1 MANLKAVQHQDWK
14 LTVATKQRQ
23 DNMKDI
29 SVHHFRRQA
38 KSRVKKLSGPQ
49 TLGWTGKGELKT
61 NLFLTSVASR
71 RW

>member
-1 MANLKAVQHQDWK
+1 MANLKAVQHQEWK

-38 KSRVKKLSGPQ
+38 KSRAKKLSGVDRQ
-49 TLGWTGKGELKT
+49 G
-61 NLFLTSVASR
+61 
-71 RW
+71 